1 MIRMLAALALVAG
14 VVSTAQAAPILS
26 MEQIP
31 IAIEA
36 LDVPDGSWDEDDDWG
51 YNDASIWMDERF
63 VTAPNMSV
71 EFLHSI
77 DVDEDSRSAPLT
89 PINANKNI
97 ENDSAFFWT
106 DFHIDLIPTQGSL
119 GIFNVTA
126 NPNAAFLN
134 VMTMDNG
141 DGSWSI
147 WWDNFNDSGTGV
159 PIGGSTVLSFHFE
172 VAGDV
177 SFKIRQ
183 TPTPEPASL
192 MTLALGGL
200 ALLRRRTR

>member
-1 MIRMLAALALVAG
+1 MSRLLAAL
-14 VVSTAQAAPILS
+14 VVSVGAVSMAAAAPILS
-26 MEQIP
+26 MDQIP
-31 IAIEA
+31 VVVDA
-36 LDVPDGSWDEDDDWG
+36 LHIPDGSWDEDDDWG
-51 YNDASIWMDERF
+51 YSGANIWMDERF

-71 EFLHSI
+71 EFLHMI
-77 DVDEDSRSAPLT
+77 DVDEDARSAPLT
-89 PINANKNI
+89 PINANKAI
-97 ENDSAFFWT
+97 LNDSSFFWT

-126 NPNAAFLN
+126 QPSAAFLN

-159 PIGGSTVLSFHFE
+159 AIGGSTTLQFHFE

-183 TPTPEPASL
+183 TPTPEPGSL
-192 MTLALGGL
+192 ALLALGGL
-200 ALLRRRTR
+200 ALRRRAR